1 MAIPARKHRKR
12 VISVRILGL
21 EIRRVLKTKITL
33 ILLAAAMGLTFVM
46 AYLPVTY
53 VYTSYVDAQGN
64 VIEVK
69 GKDAIAYEKQVQK
82 DIAGEIEDE
91 DVQKAIQQCQKCLAT
106 YGVTDTYE
114 LPKGVYGT
122 EILSYAPL
130 LHGVREAFADPDT
143 GIAPAIT
150 NIPVGEVAEFYSVCE
165 KRLESL
171 MKMEQ
176 EDYPKAQQKAIEM
189 YEQVEKPYVFYPG
202 YNKDAMDYQVLL
214 SFLVMVICVV
224 ITAPIFSSDYQTE
237 ADAIL
242 RCTKHGRMK
251 LATTKI
257 VSALLIS
264 GMIYTICI
272 GTYIIV
278 SNSLFGW
285 ECTET
290 SVQMLYS
297 VISLVNM
304 NLGKLQIWVAVA
316 GLISVLATVAL
327 TLLLSARFKNVVVSL
342 AMSLMVCILPIIIYI
357 ALPTQIATWIN
368 AFTPSSGVGLMTSI
382 LYLLVDFIFL
392 NVGNVSVWLPYVM
405 IGAGIIEIP
414 VFILGA
420 VRNYIV
426 YSK

>member
-1 MAIPARKHRKR
+1 MCIVGLIRQETYILAPNTP
-12 VISVRILGL
+12 SVNW
-21 EIRRVLKTKITL
+21 
-33 ILLAAAMGLTFVM
+33 
-46 AYLPVTY
+46 
-53 VYTSYVDAQGN
+53 Q
-64 VIEVK
+64 
-69 GKDAIAYEKQVQK
+69 
-82 DIAGEIEDE
+82 
-91 DVQKAIQQCQKCLAT
+91 
-106 YGVTDTYE
+106 
-114 LPKGVYGT
+114 
-122 EILSYAPL
+122 
-130 LHGVREAFADPDT
+130 
-143 GIAPAIT
+143 
-150 NIPVGEVAEFYSVCE
+150 E

-224 ITAPIFSSDYQTE
+224 IAAPIFSSDYQTE

-264 GMIYTICI
+264 GIIYTICI

-297 VISLVNM
+297 IISLVNM
-304 NLGKLQIWVAVA
+304 LFLNFIAAPFPLYSQDLLLFLLFIKFLRKAFCKTFQYSFFAKSHILENSFFSDVVIVIPVISSEPLNSAP
-316 GLISVLATVAL
+316 LIS
-327 TLLLSARFKNVVVSL
+327 S
-342 AMSLMVCILPIIIYI
+342 IYI
-357 ALPTQIATWIN
+357 ASFSETAT
-368 AFTPSSGVGLMTSI
+368 
-382 LYLLVDFIFL
+382 
-392 NVGNVSVWLPYVM
+392 
-405 IGAGIIEIP
+405 
-414 VFILGA
+414 
-420 VRNYIV
+420 
-426 YSK
+426 

>member
-1 MAIPARKHRKR
+1 M
-12 VISVRILGL
+12 RILGL

-33 ILLAAAMGLTFVM
+33 VLLAAAIGLTFVM

-53 VYTSYVDAQGN
+53 VYTSYVDAEGN
-64 VIEVK
+64 IIEVK

-82 DIAGEIEDE
+82 DIAGEIDGIE
-91 DVQKAIQQCQKCLAT
+91 VQKAVQQCQECLAS
-106 YGVTDTYE
+106 YGISDTYE

-130 LHGVREAFADPDT
+130 LHGVREAFANPDT
-143 GIAPAIT
+143 GIAPST
-150 NIPVGEVAEFYSVCE
+150 MNIPVEEVADFYSVCE

-176 EDYPKAQQKAIEM
+176 EEYPKAQQKAMAM

-224 ITAPIFSSDYQTE
+224 IAAPIFSSDYQTE

-251 LATTKI
+251 LAATKI
-257 VSALLIS
+257 VSAFLIS
-264 GMIYTICI
+264 GVIYTICI

-297 VISLVNM
+297 IISLVNM
-304 NLGKLQIWVAVA
+304 KLGELQILAAVA

-327 TLLLSARFKNVVVSL
+327 TLFLSARFKNVVVSL
-342 AMSLMVCILPIIIYI
+342 AMSLMVCILPIVIYI

-368 AFTPSSGVGLMTSI
+368 AFTPSSGTGLMTSI
-382 LYLLVDFIFL
+382 LYTLVDFVYL

-405 IGAGIIEIP
+405 IGVGIVEIP
-414 VFILGA
+414 IFVLGA

-426 YSK
+426 YSNR